1 MTDPTRIA
9 VIGAAGW
16 AGRRHI
22 DAFRASGARIV
33 ALIDPH
39 PAVHDLANTVGA
51 DVLDSAAQ
59 LRPEAVDL
67 VVVSLP
73 SSAQPVACEDL
84 LRRGFRILVEKPIG
98 SSSANAAGLRELENV
113 DDAVMVG
120 YTLHHHPAAKK
131 LAEWVA
137 SSHVISISFRSAAR
151 KISIDSWR
159 ADPGEGGV
167 TVVNGIHAIEY
178 AASLFSGAATVN
190 DVYLS
195 SGLHRTP
202 VSDYAAATLSFQDG
216 PLFRL
221 ETYWNP
227 WNHTSGLNRNDWSL
241 EVDVI
246 AEEGRRLWS
255 NWSLHEWDR
264 LGSETVHHFP
274 EIDLFAAQAEAA
286 IDFAHGQP
294 PTVGYSQAFRA
305 TELADAILRKAGDR
319 S

>member
-1 MTDPTRIA
+1 MLP
-9 VIGAAGW
+9 
-16 AGRRHI
+16 
-22 DAFRASGARIV
+22 ASESWKTSTT
-33 ALIDPH
+33 L
-39 PAVHDLANTVGA
+39 
-51 DVLDSAAQ
+51 
-59 LRPEAVDL
+59 
-67 VVVSLP
+67 
-73 SSAQPVACEDL
+73 
-84 LRRGFRILVEKPIG
+84 
-98 SSSANAAGLRELENV
+98 
-113 DDAVMVG
+113 VMVG

-137 SSHVISISFRSAAR
+137 SSRVISISVRSAAR
-151 KISIDSWR
+151 KVSIDSWR

-178 AASLFSGAATVN
+178 AASLFSGAATV
-190 DVYLS
+190 DDAYLS
-195 SGLHRTP
+195 NGLHGTP

-227 WNHTSGLNRNDWSL
+227 WDHTSGLNRNDWSL